1 MLFNE
6 ACNVLFPKLEIL
18 QKPFVQFFMLYKLKK
33 LKCLVEKTFFLKHHF
48 PKKSVEQTTLPFTKI
63 FISALLNV
71 ILWLLLFIH
80 VHFRGKTPTDP
91 SPCP

>member
-33 LKCLVEKTFFLKHHF
+33 LKCLVEKIFFLKHHF
-48 PKKSVEQTTLPFTKI
+48 PKKV
-63 FISALLNV
+63 LNKP
-71 ILWLLLFIH
+71 H
-80 VHFRGKTPTDP
+80 
-91 SPCP
+91 SPLQKFLYPLY